1 MTHLANSKRQMAND
15 QTHAPNVKIHM
26 ATHPLPFAVRLLPII
41 YLLCMVWMGC
51 SNPNADPI
59 PNPPASFESDPSELL
74 ALKTTS
80 ALPAQNVTGPNQTP
94 FYVNKRTEHIT
105 QYPCASCHTK
115 PIEKP
120 QRERISQRWSH
131 LNIQLTHGQ
140 TTGLDCQSCHNYD
153 NFEQLQLQNGQTTTF
168 DHAYELCRQCHFQQA
183 NDWAGGAHGKRLAGW
198 RGKRVINNCTDCHN
212 PHAPAFDQRI
222 PLKSP
227 TIPRTGQGH

>member
-1 MTHLANSKRQMAND
+1 MRGQNIQQLILSQKVIIPFFQRGIYRGVVFCTLLFALSTTWISCGSSNQGP
-15 QTHAPNVKIHM
+15 AP
-26 ATHPLPFAVRLLPII
+26 A
-41 YLLCMVWMGC
+41 
-51 SNPNADPI
+51 
-59 PNPPASFESDPSELL
+59 PPTSLESDPTELL
-74 ALKTTS
+74 SLKSIATV
-80 ALPAQNVTGPNQTP
+80 PVQNISTRTPSFVT
-94 FYVNKRTEHIT
+94 KRTDHIT

-115 PIEKP
+115 PVAKP
-120 QRERISQRWSH
+120 QREGISHRWSH

-153 NFEQLQLQNGQTTTF
+153 NFEQLQLQNGKTTTF
-168 DHAYELCRQCHFQQA
+168 DHSYELCRQCHFQQA

-227 TIPRTGQGH
+227 TIPRTGGSH